1 MLYAP
6 SDSSSSLGIAAPERF
21 GVLTFFSV
29 VVPFFEFAVFL
40 VVFLNSRL
48 WQV

>member
-21 GVLTFFSV
+21 GVLTFFFSV
-29 VVPFFEFAVFL
+29 VVPFFEIVFL
-40 VVFLNSRL
+40 VVFLNSHL